1 MSVLVQR
8 RICRFLLGESK
19 IIIYK
24 GSIKKAVDESTAFL
38 NQLNLTTM
46 NSVANGLAAI
56 RLIKKSILKNVKT

>member
-46 NSVANGLAAI
+46 NSEANVLAAI
-56 RLIKKSILKNVKT
+56 HFKKKSILKYVKT